1 MPASRFVGVGVTLD
15 ATHLSSKNRRFSA
28 TFSSC
33 VDAGVAVP
41 NYVLGYWYNECA
53 ESNRLVYPNG
63 DFNGDGNFVNAKN
76 YIIVRVLFNLQRTP
90 LNAITD
96 NVVL

>member
-1 MPASRFVGVGVTLD
+1 MPASSFVGVGVTLD

-41 NYVLGYWYNECA
+41 NNVRGYWYNECA
-53 ESNRLVYPNG
+53 ENNRLVYPNG
-63 DFNGDGNFVNAKN
+63 DFNGNFLNAKN
-76 YIIVRVLFNLQRTP
+76 YIIVQVLFYWMP
-90 LNAITD
+90 LNVTTD
-96 NVVL
+96 NVSIG